1 MDLLHTILKDDI
13 KKATEERR
21 VLRKKLK
28 AEKQR
33 KNRIKKYTEEEIRSA
48 MSYIF
53 QLSFPNSDKSLER
66 QSQLE
71 NDVIEEL
78 IASKLLFR
86 KEVK

>member
-1 MDLLHTILKDDI
+1 M
-13 KKATEERR
+13 
-21 VLRKKLK
+21 
-28 AEKQR
+28 
-33 KNRIKKYTEEEIRSA
+33 KKYTEEEIRSA

-53 QLSFPNSDKSLER
+53 QLSFPNSDKSLEH

-86 KEVK
+86 KEV

>member
-1 MDLLHTILKDDI
+1 M
-13 KKATEERR
+13 
-21 VLRKKLK
+21 
-28 AEKQR
+28 
-33 KNRIKKYTEEEIRSA
+33 KKYTEEEIRSA

-78 IASKLLFR
+78 IASKHLFG

>member
-1 MDLLHTILKDDI
+1 MFGHLNLLWYL
-13 KKATEERR
+13 
-21 VLRKKLK
+21 
-28 AEKQR
+28 
-33 KNRIKKYTEEEIRSA
+33 
-48 MSYIF
+48 YIF